1 MPMQQITNT
10 IQSNFITEL
19 PQGRNLTFSVDF
31 KGLEETT
38 NRYQLLLLVKKV
50 GKLAGFTP
58 RMISLLDYYL
68 AYTRDVD
75 WEEGGRPIVY
85 QSLSK
90 TALDLGV
97 SERQIQKLEATLF
110 EVGAIRFN
118 DSGNHRRYG
127 QRDNETG
134 RILWA
139 FGVELTPLA
148 FLRPELES
156 KLHEKELYD
165 QAWLETKRKISW
177 HRRQIR
183 AAIQIVT
190 EESEPSRELAELLQ
204 VWNSEYEAIAV
215 QIRTHIKLPELR
227 LLLDRHK
234 KLHSTITEQLGVGVP
249 ENNNAP
255 VRASLPKRTTN
266 YSPTSEP
273 KFAHYKSTTQLK
285 NKSCSPEDNCFQES
299 VVEPPAPKQPTSSLG
314 IEHITLK
321 MALSVAGQRVKDRLP
336 LQEPNWN
343 DLIEAAYSA
352 RTKLG
357 ISQSSWGRACQTMGR
372 AAAAVCLMVTE
383 RATMRS
389 ENRVRQPAAYFAGM
403 IKKAEQGELRLYR
416 SVFGL
421 LEGE

>member
-1 MPMQQITNT
+1 MPMQPIANLTPN
-10 IQSNFITEL
+10 NFLTEL
-19 PQGRNLTFSVDF
+19 PQGRNLDF
-31 KGLEETT
+31 NEDLEGLEETAD
-38 NRYQLLLLVKKV
+38 RYQLLLLVKKV

-75 WEEGGRPIVY
+75 WEEGSRPIVY

-97 SERQIQKLEATLF
+97 SERQIQKLEAALF

-134 RILWA
+134 RLLWA

-148 FLRPELES
+148 YLRPVLES

-165 QAWLETKRKISW
+165 QAWQETKRKISW

-183 AAIQIVT
+183 AAIQLVS
-190 EESEPSRELAELLQ
+190 EEGEPSRKLAELLQ
-204 VWNSEYEAIAV
+204 DWNFEYEAIAV

-234 KLHSTITEQLGVGVP
+234 KLYSLITEQMGAGVP
-249 ENNNAP
+249 ENSKAF
-255 VRASLPKRTTN
+255 VCASLPKRTRN
-266 YSPTSEP
+266 RSPISVP
-273 KFAHYKSTTQLK
+273 KFTHYKSTTQLK
-285 NKSCSPEDNCFQES
+285 NKSCSPEDNGFQES
-299 VVEPPAPKQPTSSLG
+299 VVEPPPPEQPTSSLV

-321 MALSVAGQRVKDRLP
+321 MALSVAGQPIKDRLP
-336 LQEPNWN
+336 LREPNWN

-352 RTKLG
+352 RTELG

-372 AAAAVCLMVTE
+372 AGAAVCLMVTE
-383 RATMRS
+383 RATVRP

-403 IKKAEQGELRLYR
+403 VKKAEQGELRLYR

-421 LEGE
+421 LNE